1 MEDLKEVSVVW
12 QCRSVRL
19 HYFNI
24 VHLLI
29 WKPLPIDSA
38 APYTCKQFA
47 APNCGMAAR
56 TYRLFFF
63 SLRFSQCAANL
74 AFSALSL
81 LLMQKDS
88 LGEKIAHNYQRDGE
102 TALE

>member
-1 MEDLKEVSVVW
+1 MAILLSLSSLLRRCAFANLEAWPLTSLLHTPASNLPAPVPEN
-12 QCRSVRL
+12 CRDGSS
-19 HYFNI
+19 
-24 VHLLI
+24 HLF
-29 WKPLPIDSA
+29 D
-38 APYTCKQFA
+38 
-47 APNCGMAAR
+47 
-56 TYRLFFF
+56 FFF
-63 SLRFSQCAANL
+63 PFSQCTANL

>member
-1 MEDLKEVSVVW
+1 MAILLSLSSLLRRCAFANLEAWPLTSL
-12 QCRSVRL
+12 L
-19 HYFNI
+19 HTPASN
-24 VHLLI
+24 
-29 WKPLPIDSA
+29 LP
-38 APYTCKQFA
+38 APVLRIA
-47 APNCGMAAR
+47 EMAAR
-56 TYRLFFF
+56 TYLIFF
-63 SLRFSQCAANL
+63 SFSQCTANL

>member
-1 MEDLKEVSVVW
+1 MAILLSLSSLLRRCAFANLEAQPLTSLLHTPASNLPTPVPEN
-12 QCRSVRL
+12 CRDGSS
-19 HYFNI
+19 
-24 VHLLI
+24 HL
-29 WKPLPIDSA
+29 
-38 APYTCKQFA
+38 F
-47 APNCGMAAR
+47 GF
-56 TYRLFFF
+56 FFF
-63 SLRFSQCAANL
+63 SFSQCTANL

>member
-63 SLRFSQCAANL
+63 PF
-74 AFSALSL
+74 AFLNAQQIWLSVRYL
-81 LLMQKDS
+81 FC
-88 LGEKIAHNYQRDGE
+88 
-102 TALE
+102 

>member
-1 MEDLKEVSVVW
+1 
-12 QCRSVRL
+12 
-19 HYFNI
+19 
-24 VHLLI
+24 
-29 WKPLPIDSA
+29 
-38 APYTCKQFA
+38 
-47 APNCGMAAR
+47 MAAR
-56 TYRLFFF
+56 TYLIFFFF
-63 SLRFSQCAANL
+63 SQCTANL